1 MIHRIVA
8 VLAALPG
15 ALIYVVLGSGA
26 AVENVFP
33 PVPADTFVLVGAFL
47 AERGAAR
54 LWLVFLVTWASNV
67 ASAFVVYRLAR
78 RYGRAFFHRRLGHWL
93 LHPRQ
98 LEQISL
104 FYDRWGEPAIVA
116 SRFLPGF
123 RAMVPVFAGV
133 TGLSFPRFA
142 LPVAF
147 ASAAWYGA
155 LVFLGSLAG
164 RNLSWISG
172 IFSHVS
178 VALLLVAVTLL
189 LLVSAWWWRT
199 RRRKH

>member
-1 MIHRIVA
+1 MIHRILA
-8 VLAALPG
+8 VLGALPG
-15 ALIYVVLGSGA
+15 ALIYLILGAGA

-54 LWLVFLVTWASNV
+54 LWIVFLATWVANV
-67 ASAFVVYRLAR
+67 GSALVVYGLAR
-78 RYGRAFFHRRLGHWL
+78 RYGRAFFDRRVGHWL

-104 FYDRWGEPAIVA
+104 FYERWGELAILA

-133 TGLSFPRFA
+133 TGLSFPRVAF
-142 LPVAF
+142 PVAF

-164 RNLSWISG
+164 RNLSWIAD

-178 VALLLVAVTLL
+178 GALLLVAAALL
-189 LLVSAWWWRT
+189 LLVLAWWWRT
-199 RRRKH
+199 RRRKR